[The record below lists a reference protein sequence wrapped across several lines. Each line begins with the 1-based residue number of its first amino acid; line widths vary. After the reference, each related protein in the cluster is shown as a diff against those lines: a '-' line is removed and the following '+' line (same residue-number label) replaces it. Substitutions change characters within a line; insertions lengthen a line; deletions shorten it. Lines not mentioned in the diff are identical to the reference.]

1 MRPPLCT
8 APAPLDR
15 DPARAAA
22 PRPHGPRAR
31 RLRRA
36 LGGTALALTL
46 LGVGAA
52 PATAREPGAP
62 PDRFPERIALPDGFQ
77 PEGIARQGHTLF
89 AGSLADGDIVRA
101 DLVTGETSRLVDA
114 PAGRAALGM
123 AVGRGDRLFVAGG
136 PQGTAYVYDT
146 RTGRPLA
153 DYTLGPAGAAFV
165 NDVDLAPDAAWFTD
179 TFRPVLYR
187 LPLDRHGGL
196 PAAADVETVALQG
209 PAADDLLP
217 GQFNLNGIV
226 VADHGRALVVVNTVR
241 GTLYRVD
248 PATGASVRIELGG
261 ATVPNGDG
269 LVLRGRT
276 LYVVQNTL
284 NQIAVVALDRS
295 LTTGRVD
302 GVITSDLFR
311 VPTTAVAFGPWL
323 YAVNAR
329 FDVAPP
335 GSPPA
340 DPPLDYD
347 IVRVRACPDGPDDPE
362 AA

>member
-1 MRPPLCT
+1 MRPPVRT
-8 APAPLDR
+8 VPAPRDRGSAGHAPAGR
-15 DPARAAA
+15 RGFR
-22 PRPHGPRAR
+22 PRG
-31 RLRRA
+31 LRRA
-36 LGGTALALTL
+36 LGGTALAVAL

-52 PATAREPGAP
+52 PATAREHGAR
-62 PDRFPERIALPDGFQ
+62 PDVFPERIALPDGFQ
-77 PEGIARQGHTLF
+77 PEGIARHGRTLF

-101 DLVTGETSRLVDA
+101 DLVTGEMSRLVDA

-136 PQGTAYVYDT
+136 PLGTAYVYDT
-146 RTGRPLA
+146 GTGRPLA
-153 DYTLGPAGAAFV
+153 DYTLGPAGTAFV

-179 TFRPVLYR
+179 TFQPVLYR

-196 PAAADVETVALQG
+196 PVAADVETLALQG

-226 VADHGRALVVVNTVR
+226 VADHGRALIVVNTVR

-248 PATGASVRIELGG
+248 PATGASVRIDLGG
-261 ATVPNGDG
+261 ASVPNGDG

-284 NQIAVVALDRS
+284 NQIAVVRLDRE
-295 LTTGRVD
+295 LATGRVE
-302 GVITSDLFR
+302 GLIISGLFR

-347 IVRVRACPDGPDDPE
+347 IVRVGACPDDPADGE